1 MRGFILALQFLTRLP
16 APVVRDFQAD
26 DLARSAA
33 WFPLV
38 GLLLGGL
45 LALLGLAAQPFDPW
59 LAALLV
65 LLAWV
70 WLTGG
75 LHLDGLADTF
85 DALGAAHCD
94 RERFLQVLSDPH
106 VGSFG
111 VIALVLQLAAKLV
124 LLGVAFGHGAPL
136 LALLLIPAWARLGAL
151 WWSRSLPPL
160 KPGLGE
166 RLAATLETCHKA
178 QPRFAWRAGRW
189 LPAAWLLLLLAASLP
204 FAGLWLAPLVLWFW
218 QRFLR
223 VKVGGMTGDC
233 LGAGVEVSESLL
245 LLAVVLGT
253 ALPL

>member
-1 MRGFILALQFLTRLP
+1 MRGFFLALQFLTRLP
-16 APVVRDFQAD
+16 VPAVRDFQAD

-45 LALLGLAAQPFDPW
+45 LALPGLAVRPFDPW

-85 DALGAAHCD
+85 DALGAAHRD
-94 RERFLQVLSDPH
+94 RERFLQVLADPH

-124 LLGVAFGHGAPL
+124 LLGIAFGHGMSPF
-136 LALLLIPAWARLGAL
+136 ALLLIPAWARLGAL
-151 WWSRSLPPL
+151 WWSQSLPPL

-166 RLAATLETCHKA
+166 RYK
-178 QPRFAWRAGRW
+178 WRAGRW
-189 LPAAWLLLLLAASLP
+189 LPAAWLALLLVASLP
-204 FAGLWLAPLVLWFW
+204 FTGLWLAPLVLWFW
-218 QRFLR
+218 QRFLL

-233 LGAGVEVSESLL
+233 LGAGVEVSEGLL
-245 LLAVVLGT
+245 LLAVVLAT

>member
-1 MRGFILALQFLTRLP
+1 MRGFFLALQFLTRLP
-16 APVVRDFQAD
+16 VPAVRDFQAD
-26 DLARSAA
+26 ELARSAV

-45 LALLGLAAQPFDPW
+45 LALLGLAVRPFDPW

-85 DALGAAHCD
+85 DALGAAHRD

-124 LLGVAFGHGAPL
+124 LLGVAFGHGVPL

-151 WWSRSLPPL
+151 WWAQSLPPL

-166 RLAATLETCHKA
+166 RFK
-178 QPRFAWRAGRW
+178 WRAGRW
-189 LPAAWLLLLLAASLP
+189 LPLLWLTVLLAASLP
-204 FAGLWLAPLVLWFW
+204 FTGLWLAPLALWFW
-218 QRFLR
+218 QRFLLL
-223 VKVGGMTGDC
+223 KVGGMTGDC
-233 LGAGVEVSESLL
+233 LGAGVEISESLL
-245 LLAVVLGT
+245 LLAVVIGLG
-253 ALPL
+253 LPL